1 MLTPDEKRQM
11 AIQAQLMQLGQKP
24 RNAGNMFGVNPNN
37 KNDVAAPLEKTLNN
51 EQYVTSYEP
60 TATQDFRYW
69 LGDKTQKLAR
79 GVGASGNYSE
89 YLRRKVAGTPASAG
103 IADFVPLVGDA
114 LGFQDAGRIM
124 DQGEL
129 MRSSGDFWKGL
140 GVEALGT
147 GVGALSALGML
158 GVTKPFTKAGSTV
171 LKNIAS
177 DVARVANKG
186 VSQPVF
192 DGLDDI
198 GQRMAI
204 DLRDNYDD
212 AVKRYA
218 KNPATKNGKVLNTDE
233 ARLLSPD
240 YVADRTKSAN
250 VHEPSSKFIKDRYA
264 QILDTP
270 AAKGEEDLVMFTAG
284 GTGAGKTSGVDNID
298 ELSNLRDIS
307 KVVYDSNMST
317 YKSARKKIDQALD
330 SGHRVAI
337 IQTHRDP
344 VDALVNGALPRAMRQ
359 YAEHGTGRTVPL
371 DAHLDTHL
379 GALKTVKRLE
389 KEFADNPMVGVRYVD
404 NSRGRYNAALVNSS
418 DDLPV
423 MDMSNLKKELS
434 EALEIEFKEG
444 RINREVY
451 NGFKQTIKAKKTRPN
466 T

>member
-1 MLTPDEKRQM
+1 MQRDKQASYRGQGFMSPNDM
-11 AIQAQLMQLGQKP
+11 INNPQAQQLVNQPTSFNQDIGRQLTTNPTQQENITEALEFAPILGDISGFRAGKDMLQQS
-24 RNAGNMFGVNPNN
+24 RRDFDQGNYLSSAAGGVGGTLINALSGIGLAATVNPIADTAVN
-37 KNDVAAPLEKTLNN
+37 VA
-51 EQYVTSYEP
+51 
-60 TATQDFRYW
+60 R
-69 LGDKTQKLAR
+69 R
-79 GVGASGNYSE
+79 GVQKGASS
-89 YLRRKVAGTPASAG
+89 
-103 IADFVPLVGDA
+103 LVES
-114 LGFQDAGRIM
+114 FR
-124 DQGEL
+124 
-129 MRSSGDFWKGL
+129 
-140 GVEALGT
+140 
-147 GVGALSALGML
+147 
-158 GVTKPFTKAGSTV
+158 
-171 LKNIAS
+171 
-177 DVARVANKG
+177 G
-186 VSQPVF
+186 VSPSVF

-218 KNPATKNGKVLNTDE
+218 KNPDTKNGKVINTDE

-284 GTGAGKTSGVDNID
+284 GTGAGKTSGVNNID
-298 ELSNLRDIS
+298 ELSNLRDVS
-307 KVVYDSNMST
+307 KVVYDTNMNT
-317 YKSARKKIDQALD
+317 YKSARKKIDQALE
-330 SGHRVAI
+330 SGHSVQI
-337 IQTHRDP
+337 VQTHRDP

-359 YAEHGTGRTVPL
+359 YAEHGSGRTVPL

-379 GALKTVKRLE
+379 GALETVKRLE
-389 KEFADNPMVGVRYVD
+389 KEFADNPNLSVKYVD

-451 NGFKQTIKAKKTRPN
+451 TGFKQKIKPRTR
-466 T
+466 